1 MKGTEIMKKICIPVV
16 MVLLCV
22 GVLFLSAGAADS
34 SADNESNVL
43 ESALEE
49 SPELSS
55 ILDEAESGLSTDA
68 LLDALGQIEGL
79 DLDTLLQ
86 GLEGLDEDD
95 GLLGKLSSILGPDSN
110 GLSGILSGLGDL
122 VGTGGSGSGAAL
134 ESILNQIGGGSGSAT
149 TEEPTV
155 HTTAGS
161 YNQNVTIPSQYTPN
175 YNYSGGS
182 SSGNII
188 NYNQYT
194 GTYTLPA
201 QITVG
206 EVTTQSYTVPE
217 TTMSNISVALPA
229 GEESADTEQSTNW
242 KKVVGAILVFGS
254 FAGIA
259 AVVIKKS
266 M

>member
-1 MKGTEIMKKICIPVV
+1 MKGTEIMKKVFIPVV

-22 GVLFLSAGAADS
+22 GILFVSAGAADN
-34 SADNESNVL
+34 SADTDL
-43 ESALEE
+43 SALEE

-134 ESILNQIGGGSGSAT
+134 ESILNQIGGGSAT

-229 GEESADTEQSTNW
+229 GEESADTEQSANW

>member
-1 MKGTEIMKKICIPVV
+1 MKGTEIMKKVFIPVV

-22 GVLFLSAGAADS
+22 GILFVSAGAADN
-34 SADNESNVL
+34 SADTDL
-43 ESALEE
+43 SALEE

-134 ESILNQIGGGSGSAT
+134 ESILNQIGGGSGSAA

-229 GEESADTEQSTNW
+229 GEESADTEQSANW